1 MEQQRA
7 ANDAIFNKQ
16 YYQDITQ
23 RTEIQN
29 MLRLLDENQKKA
41 DARNAAQSAIL
52 GSTPEQELA
61 SKEATRKSYA
71 DALADLASNASTLR
85 DKYLSD
91 WQARQDNY
99 FANRLNMQQDLA
111 NIKQNTSNQ
120 LASASTNAFMSGANM
135 LGSGIDSITAGNAG
149 SGIDDITA
157 GNK

>member
-1 MEQQRA
+1 
-7 ANDAIFNKQ
+7 
-16 YYQDITQ
+16 
-23 RTEIQN
+23 

-61 SKEATRKSYA
+61 NKEATRKSYA
-71 DALADLASNASTLR
+71 DALADLVSNASSLR

-99 FANRLNMQQDLA
+99 FINRLNMQQDLA

-120 LASASTNAFMSGANM
+120 LASASANAFMSGANM
-135 LGSGIDSITAGNAG
+135 LGSGIDSITAGE
-149 SGIDDITA
+149 
-157 GNK
+157 